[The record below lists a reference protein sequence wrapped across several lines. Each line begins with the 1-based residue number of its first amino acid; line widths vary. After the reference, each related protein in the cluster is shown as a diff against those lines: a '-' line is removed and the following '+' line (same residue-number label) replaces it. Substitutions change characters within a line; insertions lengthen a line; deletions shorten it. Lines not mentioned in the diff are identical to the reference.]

1 MEFKKRAIS
10 ELEKIQKCQHII
22 DTAERLLEDAD
33 FHEITMAKMAAEAG
47 LAKGTLF
54 IYFQTKEDV
63 FLLLMEKKL
72 TQWSSS
78 FANKME
84 VIVKS
89 NKYIQLEDFIDMII
103 SSIDNKVF
111 IKLLAILDDTLEQ
124 NIDYKRAVQHK
135 TFLRGIMVDLG
146 KLIEAILPMLHEGDG
161 MTILNQLFICFIGTY
176 KVSNPSAIVKQVLQ
190 EPGLEIFDRD
200 FIKTL
205 RDMATYYIVGYIA
218 FNRRQ

>member
-10 ELEKIQKCQHII
+10 DLEKKQKCQHII
-22 DTAERLLEDAD
+22 DTAERLLEGAD
-33 FHEITMAKMAAEAG
+33 FNEITMAKVAAEAG

-63 FLLLMEKKL
+63 FLLLMEQKM

-78 FANKME
+78 FAYKME

-89 NKYIQLEDFIDMII
+89 NKNIQLEEFIDIII
-103 SSIDNKVF
+103 SSLDNKVF

-124 NIDYKRAVQHK
+124 NIDFKRAVQHK

-146 KLIEAILPMLHEGDG
+146 KLIEAILPILHEGDG
-161 MTILNQLFICFIGTY
+161 MAILNQLFICFIGAY
-176 KVSNPSAIVKQVLQ
+176 KVSNPSTIVKLVIQ
-190 EPGLEIFDRD
+190 EPGLEMFDRD
-200 FIKTL
+200 FIKIL
-205 RDMATYYIVGYIA
+205 RDMATYHIVGYIA
-218 FNRRQ
+218 VNRRQ